1 MKILNRF
8 LYESQK
14 KSFKRRVESGMEF
27 DTHEME
33 QNILLKTK
41 KTKIPSDKIIFYYV
55 KLIIGEILQKRK
67 TKFSAYL
74 TDKQFEHVKTMS
86 KEFGKSQY
94 YQTALKVPSFLSLQ
108 ILISIVP

>member
-41 KTKIPSDKIIFYYV
+41 KTKIPS
-55 KLIIGEILQKRK
+55 
-67 TKFSAYL
+67 TK
-74 TDKQFEHVKTMS
+74 
-86 KEFGKSQY
+86 
-94 YQTALKVPSFLSLQ
+94 
-108 ILISIVP
+108 